1 MKRILIG
8 ICALSLFAGLALAPK
23 AAAQSVTVT
32 LVGPE
37 TDDSYWVWSDEYRCW
52 VWNGPEF
59 QGDYEGHP
67 YAYWHGR
74 HEGGGDRDHRPAK
87 VESAEAQSGNVEQ
100 PKAEV
105 GKPNAEQP
113 KAEVAQAKEQPK
125 AEVEKPKAQEKAEK
139 PKTAEKPKAK
149 PEEKK
154 DDSKKG

>member
-8 ICALSLFAGLALAPK
+8 LCALSVLSGLALAPK
-23 AAAQSVTVT
+23 AAAQSVTIT

-37 TDDSYWVWSDEYRCW
+37 SDNSYWVWNDEYGCW

-74 HEGGGDRDHRPAK
+74 HERGGDRDHRPAK
-87 VESAEAQSGNVEQ
+87 VESAQAQSGNTV
-100 PKAEV
+100 
-105 GKPNAEQP
+105 QP
-113 KAEVAQAKEQPK
+113 KAEVAPAKEQPK
-125 AEVEKPKAQEKAEK
+125 TEVEKPKAQEKTEK
-139 PKTAEKPKAK
+139 PKTEQNAKAK
-149 PEEKK
+149 PEQKK